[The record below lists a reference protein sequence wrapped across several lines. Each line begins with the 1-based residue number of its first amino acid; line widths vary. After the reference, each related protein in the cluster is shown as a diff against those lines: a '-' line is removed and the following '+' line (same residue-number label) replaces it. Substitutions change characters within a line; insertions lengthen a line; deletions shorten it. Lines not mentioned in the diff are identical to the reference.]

1 MLQIENLTCCYG
13 RIMAVKGISLC
24 VKQGELIA
32 LIGSNGSGKSTLLS
46 AICGLLPMWTG
57 TINFNGKSLAQMPPP
72 DIVRT
77 GISLVPEG
85 RQIFGPL
92 SVLDNLKLGAYTM
105 YRKGRRK
112 EVEADL
118 HMIMA
123 LFPILKE
130 RAHQPAGTLSGGEQQ
145 MLALGRA
152 LMAKPRL
159 LVLDEPSTG
168 LAPLIV
174 DMILQ
179 TLVTLRNS
187 GMTILLV
194 EQNARAALAIADR
207 GYVLQTGRIVL
218 KGPAADL
225 LVNDEVKRAYLG

>member
-57 TINFNGKSLAQMPPP
+57 TINFNGKSMAQMPPP

-112 EVEADL
+112 EVETDL